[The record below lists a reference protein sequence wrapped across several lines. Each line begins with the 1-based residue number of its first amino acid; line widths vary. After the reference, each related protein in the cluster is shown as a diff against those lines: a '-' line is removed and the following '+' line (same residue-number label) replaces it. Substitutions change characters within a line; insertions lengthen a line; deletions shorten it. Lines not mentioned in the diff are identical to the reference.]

1 MESKGITIITSNKKA
16 YHDYHII
23 DKIEAG
29 LELKGTEVKSLRA
42 GHAHLKDSYAR
53 IRNGEMFLL
62 NAHISPYKY
71 SGGYDNHEPERDRRL
86 LLHKR
91 EIIRLK
97 RNIET
102 KGLTLIPLKLYFT
115 KRGIVKVELGMA
127 KGKRQYDKRA
137 AIAEKDMKRE
147 IERSRKDQ
155 Y

>member
-1 MESKGITIITSNKKA
+1 MESKGIIIITSNKKA

-127 KGKRQYDKRA
+127 KGKRQYDKRV

-147 IERSRKDQ
+147 IERSRKDR